1 MTLNTQTQPSIVQ
14 SGRSCFFGQVARLF
28 YDAWGEKALM
38 RLAPTRRL
46 DD

>member
-1 MTLNTQTQPSIVQ
+1 MALNTQTQPIVQ

-28 YDAWGEKALM
+28 YDAWSEKAQM
-38 RLAPTRRL
+38 RLAPTRRF

>member
-1 MTLNTQTQPSIVQ
+1 MTLNTQTQPT
-14 SGRSCFFGQVARLF
+14 GRSCFFGQVARLF
-28 YDAWGEKALM
+28 YDAWSEKALM